1 MANQSGGVQKNNDKN
16 TQNTDVLGHK
26 LFADSQET
34 NRKRRNKPSTTPFSV
49 TTTTISSEILK
60 TTTPKSDD
68 LPSIKNSITENN
80 HPITASKGNNNLI
93 NTPNQIINQS
103 SSSTKTT
110 QNKNNI
116 SVKNS
121 EIPSNL
127 AEKSDNLINTPN
139 QIINQSSSSTKTTQN
154 KNNISVKNSE
164 IPSNL
169 AEKSDDENTKK
180 KIEPTFQSASF
191 FPGGSKNHSVRILL
205 VNTHVA
211 NLLMLSIICVLF

>member
-1 MANQSGGVQKNNDKN
+1 MANQQSGGVQKNNNKN
-16 TQNTDVLGHK
+16 TQNTEESDVLGHK

-49 TTTTISSEILK
+49 TTTIISSEILK
-60 TTTPKSDD
+60 TTTSKSDD

-80 HPITASKGNNNLI
+80 HPITASKGNN
-93 NTPNQIINQS
+93 
-103 SSSTKTT
+103 
-110 QNKNNI
+110 
-116 SVKNS
+116 
-121 EIPSNL
+121 
-127 AEKSDNLINTPN
+127 NLINTPN